1 MVAMPLSKEDEIF
14 VDASKKLAEL
24 AKPFGEFM
32 ARDIGKRNAENF
44 RLNAYFFYRFVGR
57 AETLC
62 SLLSEK
68 RDREKCLLP
77 AKKVEEET
85 FEKLRELLSK

>member
-1 MVAMPLSKEDEIF
+1 MVAMPLSKEEEIF

-32 ARDIGKRNAENF
+32 ARDIGKRNAESF

-68 RDREKCLLP
+68 RDRDP